1 MSSNAMS
8 AGPGPIIPICEFQ
21 ESPSSMRGLVLE
33 VRPGLAECLS
43 ETFRNEYRIIAKAG
57 GASDLSR
64 HGPSNCPSEDPRR
77 NVDGGNGYRGL
88 KVGVPFPLIM
98 HQTKDAVQPYRLVDV

>member
-33 VRPGLAECLS
+33 VRLGLAECLP
-43 ETFRNEYRIIAKAG
+43 ETFRDEYRITAKAG
-57 GASDLSR
+57 IASDLSR
-64 HGPSNCPSEDPRR
+64 HGPYNCPSDDPGR
-77 NVDGGNGYRGL
+77 NVGGSNRYRGL
-88 KVGVPFPLIM
+88 KVGVPLPLIM
-98 HQTKDAVQPYRLVDV
+98 H